1 MFASVSARAGW
12 GGLKAPTRPE
22 SDDDDNGSAEEIE
35 SIISRKSKSLAI
47 RRVQNL
53 TAILNISLLRRDNK
67 RALRAFSLL
76 LRSEKH
82 GVTLRMLW
90 ELGLEVLMR
99 SAGTSSKAKA
109 EEFLGRVRLTSSDIG
124 RHSTTEKK
132 VVTTLL

>member
-1 MFASVSARAGW
+1 MFASVNARGGW
-12 GGLKAPTRPE
+12 SRLKVPTFPE
-22 SDDDDNGSAEEIE
+22 SDDNVLDEDFE
-35 SIISRKSKSLAI
+35 SLISRKSKSLAI

-53 TAILNISLLRRDNK
+53 TAILNLSLLRTDNK
-67 RALRAFSLL
+67 RAVRAFSLL
-76 LRSEKH
+76 LRCERH

-99 SAGTSSKAKA
+99 SPGTSSKAKA

-132 VVTTLL
+132 VIITM

>member
-1 MFASVSARAGW
+1 MFASVNARAGW
-12 GGLKAPTRPE
+12 GRLKAPALPE
-22 SDDDDNGSAEEIE
+22 SDDNDNESAEEIE

-53 TAILNISLLRRDNK
+53 TAILNVSLLRRDNK

-76 LRSEKH
+76 LRCEKH

-99 SAGTSSKAKA
+99 STETSSKVKA

-124 RHSTTEKK
+124 RHSTTENK
-132 VVTTLL
+132 VITTRL